1 MTMKP
6 TAIINFWFLNLVAA
20 PSKGSMPGGAVTG
33 GTPVP
38 VGPAA
43 PVPPLG
49 VTATLAPE
57 IGYGA
62 MAVERITDGSAD
74 DSTVGET
81 MDEETT
87 DEEMITSGNDG
98 STAAFEILDVEVG
111 GVISTGMVSA
121 GAVDSPSSRV
131 EVTVASPTVM
141 VSVMVEVVDMVVVGS
156 VSGAPAS
163 RVASDR
169 RGRARRAEV
178 SETRMVVVEAQTA
191 DTQNIKI
198 NQTFSVSQTVDL
210 EKDLEYNVIN
220 DGEVVF

>member
-1 MTMKP
+1 
-6 TAIINFWFLNLVAA
+6 
-20 PSKGSMPGGAVTG
+20 MPGGAVTG

-49 VTATLAPE
+49 VTATLAPG

-62 MAVERITDGSAD
+62 MAVETITDGSAD

-81 MDEETT
+81 MDEETI

-111 GVISTGMVSA
+111 GVLSTGMVSA

-178 SETRMVVVEAQTA
+178 SETRMVVVEAQSA

-198 NQTFSVSQTVDL
+198 NQNFSVSQTVDL
-210 EKDLEYNVIN
+210 EKDLECNVIN

>member
-1 MTMKP
+1 
-6 TAIINFWFLNLVAA
+6 
-20 PSKGSMPGGAVTG
+20 MPGGAVAD

-49 VTATLAPE
+49 VTTTLAPG

-62 MAVERITDGSAD
+62 MAGETITDGSAD

-81 MDEETT
+81 MDEETI
-87 DEEMITSGNDG
+87 DEEMINSGNDG

-111 GVISTGMVSA
+111 GVISTGMISA

-131 EVTVASPTVM
+131 EVTVASPTVI

-198 NQTFSVSQTVDL
+198 NQNFSVSQTVDL
-210 EKDLEYNVIN
+210 EKVMECNVIN